1 MLKILKNDTV
11 VVTVG
16 KDRGKRGKVLRVLP
30 KENKVLIEGINFAV
44 KHRRRTNQ
52 EQQHEGRVK
61 MERPIALGNVMVVCK
76 SCNAAA
82 RVGFKRLEDNS
93 KARLCKKCN
102 ETF

>member
-1 MLKILKNDTV
+1 MFKIIKNDTV
-11 VVTVG
+11 VVTAG
-16 KDRGKRGKVLRVLP
+16 KDRGKRGKVLRVYP
-30 KENKVLIEGINFAV
+30 KEKKVLVEGINLAT

-61 MERPIALGNVMVVCK
+61 VEKAIASGNVMVVCK
-76 SCNAAA
+76 SCSTAA
-82 RVGFKRLEDNS
+82 RVGLKKLEDGS

>member
-1 MLKILKNDTV
+1 MLKIVKNDTV
-11 VVTVG
+11 VVTAG
-16 KDRGKRGKVLRVLP
+16 KDRGKRGKVMRVLP
-30 KENKVLIEGINFAV
+30 DEGKVLVEGINVAI

-61 MERPIALGNVMVVCK
+61 MERPIAVGNVMVVCK
-76 SCNAAA
+76 SCSAPA
-82 RVGFKRLEDNS
+82 RIGFKTLEDGS

>member
-11 VVTVG
+11 VVTAG

-30 KENKVLIEGINFAV
+30 IESKVLVEGINIVV

>member
-11 VVTVG
+11 VVVAG

-30 KENKVLIEGINFAV
+30 KESRVLVEGINLVV
-44 KHRRRTNQ
+44 KHRRRTQQ

-61 MERPIALGNVMVVCK
+61 MERPISMANVMVVCK
-76 SCNAAA
+76 SCSAAA
-82 RVGFKRLEDNS
+82 RVGFKKLEDGS

>member
-11 VVTVG
+11 VVTAG

-30 KENKVLIEGINFAV
+30 RDGRVLVEGINYVV
-44 KHRRRTNQ
+44 KHRRRTQQ

-61 MERPIALGNVMVVCK
+61 MERPISLSNVMVVCK
-76 SCNAAA
+76 SCDAPA
-82 RVGFKRLEDNS
+82 RVGFKSLEDGS

>member
-1 MLKILKNDTV
+1 MLKILKNDTI
-11 VVTVG
+11 VVTAG

-30 KENKVLIEGINFAV
+30 EDAKVLVEGINCCI

-61 MERPIALGNVMVVCK
+61 MERPIATGNVMVICK
-76 SCNAAA
+76 SCGAAA
-82 RVGFKRLEDNS
+82 RVGFKSLEDGS